1 MLEVEIFYKAWD
13 EAFFYAT
20 LAFMVYI
27 FLLFLYTESLRT
39 GVFVIFSTFIVTVCL
54 VGTMSALEIGL
65 NQITAFISV
74 VSIGM
79 CNSFTTQVGNRFYRI
94 ERVSMILSG
103 VETRKLHANKTISQV
118 GSEFLHGFI
127 FITIAIIS
135 LSLSTS
141 FLVSIFIKLACVA
154 TFINFLNG
162 TLLIPTLLSYC
173 GPLPRFTNPNQAPQ
187 NPNVAQP
194 V

>member
-118 GSEFLHGFI
+118 GSQLW
-127 FITIAIIS
+127 
-135 LSLSTS
+135 
-141 FLVSIFIKLACVA
+141 
-154 TFINFLNG
+154 
-162 TLLIPTLLSYC
+162 
-173 GPLPRFTNPNQAPQ
+173 
-187 NPNVAQP
+187 
-194 V
+194 